1 MKGDGGV
8 NIDAAKLFN
17 GPGQVEPRVSFFSPL
32 SCFFLSIRR
41 ASMRVFFPSSLFSRS
56 FFFFYFY
63 FYFFLSV
70 FFSFFRSKKKVR
82 GRDKRSRGS
91 TLLTRCAPGVARSI
105 GDSNYATGTIDFVAT
120 LPSDESRSVGP
131 YGRSGRFRRFPSCH
145 ASARCSF
152 YSTNVS
158 ENHRGDEDV

>member
-17 GPGQVEPRVSFFSPL
+17 GPGQVEPRVPFFPTL
-32 SCFFLSIRR
+32 LFFLPIRR
-41 ASMRVFFPSSLFSRS
+41 ASTRVFSLPLSSLFSFFACFS
-56 FFFFYFY
+56 FFLFLFLFFFF
-63 FYFFLSV
+63 
-70 FFSFFRSKKKVR
+70 RSTKRVR

-91 TLLTRCAPGVARSI
+91 TLLTWCARRCPFNRRFELRHRH
-105 GDSNYATGTIDFVAT
+105 NR
-120 LPSDESRSVGP
+120 LCCKPPDESRSVG
-131 YGRSGRFRRFPSCH
+131 RSLGPGRFRRFPSCH
-145 ASARCSF
+145 APARCSF